1 MQGVDSKTG
10 HKCSC
15 MFVKL
20 VIDKCTCLLISNL
33 HFSVSAAEFLLSVH
47 RLLYQTGQPFFRET

>member
-20 VIDKCTCLLISNL
+20 VIDKCRCLLISNL

-47 RLLYQTGQPFFRET
+47 RLLY